1 MSRVHLMR
9 WAFLLLPLLLASCAT
24 PPPVSQPVL
33 RPAAAEHGP
42 FVLDGRIAV
51 KHNGQRTSA
60 NVHWTHQAAT
70 DEVMLS
76 GPLGQTVAS
85 LRRDAQG
92 VALQTQEGHYTA
104 NDVGELTEQ
113 VLGWRLP
120 LTGLRYWVL
129 ALPDPASAA
138 SIEHDV
144 NGQVKLLRQDDWEI
158 RYTRYAAQTPDSL
171 PLRMLLQREGLEIQ
185 LLVDIWEIRNRP

>member
-1 MSRVHLMR
+1 MLN
-9 WAFLLLPLLLASCAT
+9 
-24 PPPVSQPVL
+24 
-33 RPAAAEHGP
+33 
-42 FVLDGRIAV
+42 GRIAV
-51 KHNGQRTSA
+51 KHDGQRTSA

-70 DEVMLS
+70 DEILLS

-85 LRRDAQG
+85 LHRDAQG
-92 VALQTQEGHYTA
+92 VALQTQDGPSTA
-104 NDVGELTEQ
+104 AMDMGDLTEQ

-120 LTGLRYWVL
+120 LAGLRYWVL
-129 ALPDPASAA
+129 ALPDPASEA

-144 NGQVKLLRQDDWEI
+144 NGQVSVLRQDDWEI